1 MSRATL
7 GIMQLAYLT
16 VLLTPWAVSAA
27 APNSIQIEGDSAIFD
42 QTSKNIIYSGSV
54 IATQGD
60 LMIAGDELTV
70 ALVEDDVDTIR
81 TTGAPARFS
90 LRQTSAGDSESQ
102 LTDLRASALT
112 IIFAPTANQLQ
123 LLGNATLQQRGNIIR
138 SDAII
143 YDLPAQQI
151 RADGDK
157 ERVRMEFEI
166 SDTTSAEKSE
176 RQ

>member
-1 MSRATL
+1 MFKATL
-7 GIMQLAYLT
+7 GIIQLACLT
-16 VLLTPWAVSAA
+16 LAVFPGATRAA
-27 APNSIQIEGDSAIFD
+27 APNSIQIEGDSAVFD
-42 QTSKNIIYSGSV
+42 QTSRNIIYSGSV

-70 ALVEDDVDTIR
+70 VLVEDDVDTIR
-81 TTGAPARFS
+81 TTGAPAKFS
-90 LRQTSAGDSESQ
+90 LSQTSAGDSERQ
-102 LTDLRASALT
+102 LADLRASALT

-123 LLGNATLQQRGNIIR
+123 LLGNATLQQSGNIIR

-143 YDLPAQQI
+143 YDLNAQQI
-151 RADGDK
+151 RADGDN

-166 SDTTSAEKSE
+166 SDTTSLEASE

>member
-1 MSRATL
+1 MFKATL
-7 GIMQLAYLT
+7 GIIQLACLT
-16 VLLTPWAVSAA
+16 LAVFPGATRAA
-27 APNSIQIEGDSAIFD
+27 APNSIQIEGDSAVFD
-42 QTSKNIIYSGSV
+42 QTSGNIIYSGSV

-70 ALVEDDVDTIR
+70 ALVDDDVDTIR
-81 TTGAPARFS
+81 TIGAPAKFS
-90 LRQTSAGDSESQ
+90 LRQAARDGEEQ
-102 LTDLRASALT
+102 LADLRASAST

-123 LLGNATLQQRGNIIR
+123 LLGNATLQQSGNIIR

-143 YDLPAQQI
+143 YDLNAQQI
-151 RADGDK
+151 RADGDN

-166 SDTTSAEKSE
+166 SDTTSLEASE

>member
-1 MSRATL
+1 
-7 GIMQLAYLT
+7 
-16 VLLTPWAVSAA
+16 
-27 APNSIQIEGDSAIFD
+27 
-42 QTSKNIIYSGSV
+42 
-54 IATQGD
+54 
-60 LMIAGDELTV
+60 MIAGDELTV

-143 YDLPAQQI
+143 YDLTAQQI

>member
-7 GIMQLAYLT
+7 GIMRLACLT
-16 VLLTPWAVSAA
+16 LALMPWGARAA

-42 QTSKNIIYSGSV
+42 QTSKNIVYSGSV
-54 IATQGD
+54 VATQGD

-81 TTGAPARFS
+81 TIGAPAKFS
-90 LRQTSAGDSESQ
+90 LRQTPVKDGERQ
-102 LTDLRASALT
+102 LADLRASAST
-112 IIFAPTANQLQ
+112 IIFAPTANQLR
-123 LLGNATLQQRGNIIR
+123 LLGNATLQQSGNIIR

-143 YDLPAQQI
+143 YDLNAQQI
-151 RADGDK
+151 RADGDS

-166 SDTTSAEKSE
+166 SNTTSLEASE